1 MAANSVHRLQPAP
14 ALTKELQFLRPEYQE
29 GFEQGVIAAALL
41 IRRHAGFIR
50 QTQST
55 RGYSGER
62 ARTESMLMRLARKIE
77 RMKR

>member
-1 MAANSVHRLQPAP
+1 M
-14 ALTKELQFLRPEYQE
+14 KPEYQE

-41 IRRHAGFIR
+41 IRQHAGSIR

-77 RMKR
+77 RMK